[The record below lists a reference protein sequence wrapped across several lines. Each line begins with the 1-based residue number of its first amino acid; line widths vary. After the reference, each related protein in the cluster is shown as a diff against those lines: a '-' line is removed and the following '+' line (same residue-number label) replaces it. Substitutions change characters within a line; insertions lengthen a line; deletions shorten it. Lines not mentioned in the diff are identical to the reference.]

1 MGVAFGGGAPI
12 SGRRIWSGAVLIW
25 DPGLYEAGGGGA
37 VGLGM
42 FGVAGGSRGRLRE
55 YCIWGF
61 VPGAGVIGGLVTGV
75 GNRSSAC
82 WSGIGACGH
91 IAPVLGLFWHG
102 GETRM
107 VR

>member
-1 MGVAFGGGAPI
+1 M
-12 SGRRIWSGAVLIW
+12 
-25 DPGLYEAGGGGA
+25 
-37 VGLGM
+37 GLGM

>member
-1 MGVAFGGGAPI
+1 
-12 SGRRIWSGAVLIW
+12 
-25 DPGLYEAGGGGA
+25 
-37 VGLGM
+37 M

-102 GETRM
+102 GETSDDDPLLY
-107 VR
+107 

>member
-1 MGVAFGGGAPI
+1 MGVGHLLAGAAYGVVRRLFGIRA
-12 SGRRIWSGAVLIW
+12 
-25 DPGLYEAGGGGA
+25 YMGGGA

-42 FGVAGGSRGRLRE
+42 FSVVGGSRGRLRE

>member
-1 MGVAFGGGAPI
+1 MGHLLAGAAYGVVRRLFGIRA
-12 SGRRIWSGAVLIW
+12 
-25 DPGLYEAGGGGA
+25 YMGGGGA

-42 FGVAGGSRGRLRE
+42 FSVVGGSRGRLRE

-82 WSGIGACGH
+82 
-91 IAPVLGLFWHG
+91 
-102 GETRM
+102 
-107 VR
+107 

>member
-1 MGVAFGGGAPI
+1 MGVAFGGGALI
-12 SGRRIWSGAVLIW
+12 GGRRIWSGAALIW
-25 DPGLYEAGGGGA
+25 GPGLYGGGA

-42 FGVAGGSRGRLRE
+42 FSVVGGSRGRLRE

-82 WSGIGACGH
+82 
-91 IAPVLGLFWHG
+91 
-102 GETRM
+102 
-107 VR
+107 

>member
-1 MGVAFGGGAPI
+1 MGDAFGGGAPI
-12 SGRRIWSGAVLIW
+12 SGRRIWSGAALGIRAYM
-25 DPGLYEAGGGGA
+25 GGGGGA

-42 FGVAGGSRGRLRE
+42 FGVVGGSRGRLRE

-61 VPGAGVIGGLVTGV
+61 VPGAGVIGGLVSGV
-75 GNRSSAC
+75 GNRSSDC

>member
-1 MGVAFGGGAPI
+1 MGVAFGGGASI
-12 SGRRIWSGAVLIW
+12 GGRRIWSG
-25 DPGLYEAGGGGA
+25 
-37 VGLGM
+37 
-42 FGVAGGSRGRLRE
+42 
-55 YCIWGF
+55 
-61 VPGAGVIGGLVTGV
+61 V
-75 GNRSSAC
+75 GNRSYAC

>member
-1 MGVAFGGGAPI
+1 MEWCGAYLG
-12 SGRRIWSGAVLIW
+12 SGLIW
-25 DPGLYEAGGGGA
+25 GGGGA

-42 FGVAGGSRGRLRE
+42 FSVVGGSRGRLRE

-82 WSGIGACGH
+82 
-91 IAPVLGLFWHG
+91 
-102 GETRM
+102 
-107 VR
+107 

>member
-1 MGVAFGGGAPI
+1 MGRLLAGAAYGVVRYLFGIRA
-12 SGRRIWSGAVLIW
+12 
-25 DPGLYEAGGGGA
+25 YMGGGA

-42 FGVAGGSRGRLRE
+42 FSVVGGSRGRLRE

-82 WSGIGACGH
+82 
-91 IAPVLGLFWHG
+91 
-102 GETRM
+102 
-107 VR
+107 